1 VNLNSFD
8 VIKDKVV
15 RDGKVAVLVS
25 PGFGAGWYTWN
36 QAHPELL
43 FLPRVVEMVL
53 NGTSYSEIESYVNS
67 VYGEHEIYTGGASD
81 LKIEWIP
88 QGAQFQVEEYD
99 GSESLRLKDSEDW
112 ITA

>member
-1 VNLNSFD
+1 MVHSFD
-8 VIKDKVV
+8 ILKDKVV
-15 RDGKVAVLVS
+15 RDGKVAVLFS

-36 QAHPELL
+36 QSHPELL

-53 NGTSYSEIESYVNS
+53 NEESHYEIEAYINS
-67 VYGEHEIYTGGASD
+67 IYEEDDIYTGGASD
-81 LKIEWIP
+81 LKVVWIP

-99 GSESLRLKDSEDW
+99 GAESIRLKDSEDW